1 MERTVTKLSIA
12 GAICYVLWGCLR
24 LDSGYNVYLAGNS
37 VAPSMVQGRVL
48 QDAWN
53 LFFFGV
59 AAIAVALTL
68 NIRNNPWGYWI
79 NLVIARLADT
89 GLTFSCTHPGIFGA
103 LAGPRRTDPVDS
115 RVCVHHGRVYS
126 EKPGHSYFARITNI
140 MWLRDIVAR

>member
-12 GAICYVLWGCLR
+12 GAICYVLWGCLH
-24 LDSGYNVYLAGNS
+24 LDSGYDVHLAGNS

-79 NLVIARLADT
+79 NLVITTLADT
-89 GLTFSCTHPGIFGA
+89 GLIFFGPSGIFGA
-103 LAGPRRTDPVDS
+103 WLFAGPILWIFGFVFTTAAYIQRNPATAISHAS
-115 RVCVHHGRVYS
+115 R
-126 EKPGHSYFARITNI
+126 I
-140 MWLRDIVAR
+140 